1 VRLVQFRRPL
11 VIPAI
16 TAITLAGLAPS
27 PASASPGGVRVL
39 KTTTEYAEH
48 PLGLD
53 APHPRLSWALGSAGR
68 GQVQSAYELRVATDP
83 VRLGSPDVWDSG
95 KVASAQSV
103 LVAYDG
109 PALKPGTRYHWSVRV
124 WDGGGRPSSWSR
136 PTWWETGLMD
146 GRAMGGQWIG
156 HDAPL
161 PLPTSFSGQNDPSQ
175 LKQGQTQ
182 GQTFTSDRPVTE
194 VSMAAP
200 TWNTGNSSMTLSL
213 YKGGPGGELVARR
226 RVTDHPDNA
235 DAKITLDAPAPAGT
249 YYLEQSEPDGP
260 IGWWSHTGGGYA
272 QGEAYRDGR
281 PAPGD
286 RRFSFKTVRTGPDG
300 TTPELRKEFEVGK
313 KVKRARLYS
322 TALGVYTTE
331 INGHRVGR
339 DELAP
344 GWTDYNTRVQYQTY
358 DVTSLLRRGGN
369 AIGATIAPGWYAGH
383 VASFGPDQY
392 GQRPW
397 FRAQLQVDYTDG
409 TSGRVVTDPSWRS
422 ATGPVETSDLIMG
435 EIYDARAETPGWS
448 RAGYDDKAWKPVI
461 MGGGVKAEPVAQVDP
476 PVQVEQELAPVKV
489 TEPKPGVHVF
499 DLGQNMVGT
508 VRLRVAGPKGRTV
521 TIRHA
526 EVLNKDGSIYT
537 DNLRTAKATDTYT
550 LKGGG
555 TETYTPGFTFHGFR
569 YVELTGYPGA
579 PAKDA
584 VVGRVMHTAA
594 PFTMSFTTDVPMLN
608 RLQHNITWGQRGNF
622 LSVPTDTPARDE
634 RLGWTGDINVFARTA
649 AYNMDSARFLTK
661 WTQDVRDTQLGDGA
675 FPDVAPRVG
684 PIGGGAAGWGDAG
697 VTVPWNLYQAYGDRQ
712 VLEQNYPA
720 MQKWISYLEKNSS
733 GLLRPASGYGDWLN
747 VGDET
752 PKDVIGTAYF
762 AYSTT
767 LVAEVART
775 LGRAAEAQH
784 YDELAGRIRAA
795 FQKAYVSGDGTV
807 KGDTQTSYVLALSM
821 DMLPEAARK
830 PAADKLV
837 QHIESKGWHLS
848 TGFLGTPR
856 LLPVLTETGHTDVAY
871 RLLHQRTFPS
881 WGYQID
887 KGATTMWERW
897 DSIKPDGS
905 FQDAGM
911 NSFNHYAYGSV
922 GEWMYQNITGITQAE
937 PGFKRSLIRPRPGG
951 EVHRADGR
959 YDSVYGP
966 VGSRWAVQDGRFT
979 LEVTVPANT
988 TAEVWVPAGS
998 ADAVTEGRGKAA
1010 TATGVRFVRM
1020 QDGNAVFTVGS
1031 GSYHFSA
1038 AHFPA
1043 AQAG

>member
-1 VRLVQFRRPL
+1 
-11 VIPAI
+11 
-16 TAITLAGLAPS
+16 
-27 PASASPGGVRVL
+27 
-39 KTTTEYAEH
+39 
-48 PLGLD
+48 
-53 APHPRLSWALGSAGR
+53 
-68 GQVQSAYELRVATDP
+68 
-83 VRLGSPDVWDSG
+83 
-95 KVASAQSV
+95 
-103 LVAYDG
+103 
-109 PALKPGTRYHWSVRV
+109 
-124 WDGGGRPSSWSR
+124 
-136 PTWWETGLMD
+136 M
-146 GRAMGGQWIG
+146 
-156 HDAPL
+156 
-161 PLPTSFSGQNDPSQ
+161 
-175 LKQGQTQ
+175 
-182 GQTFTSDRPVTE
+182 
-194 VSMAAP
+194 
-200 TWNTGNSSMTLSL
+200 
-213 YKGGPGGELVARR
+213 
-226 RVTDHPDNA
+226 
-235 DAKITLDAPAPAGT
+235 
-249 YYLEQSEPDGP
+249 
-260 IGWWSHTGGGYA
+260 
-272 QGEAYRDGR
+272 
-281 PAPGD
+281 
-286 RRFSFKTVRTGPDG
+286 
-300 TTPELRKEFEVGK
+300 TPELRKEFQVGK
-313 KVKRARLYS
+313 KVERARLYS
-322 TALGVYTTE
+322 TALGVYTAE
-331 INGHRVGR
+331 INGKRAGR

-383 VASFGPDQY
+383 VASFGPHQY
-392 GQRPW
+392 GERPW
-397 FRAQLQVDYTDG
+397 FRARLEVDYTDG
-409 TSGRVVTDPSWRS
+409 TSGSVVTDQSWRG

-435 EIYDARAETPGWS
+435 ETYDARAETPGWS
-448 RAGYDDKAWKPVI
+448 RDGYDDRAWKPVLVN
-461 MGGGVKAEPVAQVDP
+461 GDVKAEPVAQADP
-476 PVQVEQELAPVKV
+476 PVQVERELTPVKV

-508 VRLRVAGPKGRTV
+508 VRLRVAGTKGRTV

-526 EVLNKDGSIYT
+526 EVLNEDGSIYT

-550 LKGGG
+550 LRGGG
-555 TETYTPGFTFHGFR
+555 TETYTPRFTFHGFR
-569 YVELTGYPGA
+569 YVELTGYPGT

-594 PFTMSFTTDVPMLN
+594 PFTLSFTTDVPMLN

-634 RLGWTGDINVFARTA
+634 RLGWSGDINVFARTA
-649 AYNMDSARFLTK
+649 AYNMESARFLSK
-661 WTQDVRDTQLGDGA
+661 WMGDVRDTQLPDGA

-767 LVAEVART
+767 LVAEAART
-775 LGRAAEAQH
+775 LGRPAEAQH

-795 FQKAYVSGDGTV
+795 FQKAYVSADSTV

-837 QHIESKGWHLS
+837 ERIESKGWHLS

-905 FQDAGM
+905 FQDAAM

-937 PGFKRSLIRPRPGG
+937 PGFRRSLIRPRPGG

-966 VGSRWAVQDGRFT
+966 VGSRWAARDGRFT
-979 LEVTVPANT
+979 LDVTVPVNT
-988 TAEVWVPAGS
+988 TAEVWVPAAS
-998 ADAVTEGRGKAA
+998 ADAVTEGGRKAA

-1038 AHFPA
+1038 AGFSA
-1043 AQAG
+1043 AQFSAAQDG